1 MRTPVGQS
9 ARYEIQSCPDI
20 EFGRPDGQVLRLD
33 LSLPIGVATP
43 AVVLYLHGGGWMIG
57 SRKSHAA
64 RAERLARHG
73 FAVASIDYRPST
85 AAPFP
90 AQIIDIVTAIEWLK
104 GPGHAF
110 GVDATRV
117 ALWGASAGA
126 HLALLATATPAIPR
140 APHELPGPHVQ
151 AAVGYFG
158 CYDLTSR
165 GDLDRPDAGSPIP
178 REILEQVWPAGVPAL
193 PSSLYLR
200 ARLLGVDESTV
211 SDRELA
217 DISPFAKARDIHVPV
232 FLLHGT
238 RDSVTSVQHSR
249 RMALELRRRG
259 QTVRL
264 RLLEGANHEDPAFDT
279 DATIAEVAAFLHEHL
294 CRSCHTPSLPT
305 MPYNKEID
313 SK

>member
-1 MRTPVGQS
+1 MTTPVGQS

-20 EFGRPDGQVLRLD
+20 EFGRPDGHVLRLD
-33 LSLPIGVATP
+33 LSLPIGVAAP

-85 AAPFP
+85 VAPFP
-90 AQIIDIVTAIEWLK
+90 AQILDIVTAIEWLK
-104 GPGHAF
+104 GPGQAF
-110 GVDATRV
+110 GVDANRV

-126 HLALLATATPAIPR
+126 HLALLATAAPAIRR
-140 APHELPGPHVQ
+140 APHDVPGPPVQ

-165 GDLDRPDAGSPIP
+165 GDLDRPDTGSPIP
-178 REILEQVWPAGVPAL
+178 REILEQDWPSGVPAP
-193 PSSLYLR
+193 PSSRYLR
-200 ARLLGVDESTV
+200 ARLLGGDESAV

-217 DISPFAKARDIHVPV
+217 AISPFAKAHDIHVPV

-238 RDSVTSVQHSR
+238 RDSVTSMEQSL
-249 RMALELRRRG
+249 RMAQELRHRG
-259 QTVRL
+259 ETVRL
-264 RLLEGANHEDPAFDT
+264 RLLEGANHEDSAFDT
-279 DATIAEVAAFLHEHL
+279 DATIADVAAFLHEHL
-294 CRSCHTPSLPT
+294 GRPCHTPPLPH
-305 MPYNKEID
+305 NAVQQGD
-313 SK
+313 

>member
-1 MRTPVGQS
+1 MRTPVGQP

-20 EFGRPDGQVLRLD
+20 AFGRPGGHVLRVD
-33 LSLPIGVATP
+33 LTLPIDVAAP

-85 AAPFP
+85 AAPLP
-90 AQIIDIVTAIEWLK
+90 AQIIDIATALEWLK
-104 GPGHAF
+104 GPGQAF

-126 HLALLATATPAIPR
+126 HLALLATTGAAIPR
-140 APHELPGPHVQ
+140 APHDLPGPPVQ
-151 AAVGYFG
+151 AVVGYFG

-178 REILEQVWPAGVPAL
+178 HEILEQDWPAGVPAP
-193 PSSLYLR
+193 PSSRYLR

-217 DISPFAKARDIHVPV
+217 AISPFAKAHDIHVPV

-238 RDSVTSVQHSR
+238 RDSVTSVQQSR
-249 RMALELRRRG
+249 RMAQELRRRG
-259 QTVRL
+259 ETVRL
-264 RLLEGANHEDPAFDT
+264 HLLEGANHEDPAFDT
-279 DATIAEVAAFLHEHL
+279 EATIAEVAAFLHEHL
-294 CRSCHTPSLPT
+294 ERSCHTPSLPA